1 MLFNQ
6 EDFCAYDPIQE
17 AADILNES
25 VYLTEEESMLN
36 VNTVPVIENNRLGV
50 FVVNFSDIE
59 SFSEDHD
66 IDYIDSMQAIA
77 EANDISMDE
86 LAVSVP
92 EWKVI
97 ANPEIVNEMSN
108 VVIAPPS
115 YNDSVSLLIDA
126 GIDMALEEDFSII
139 ENIDSILMETDLLLE
154 ILDTE
159 KGRQSFLH
167 AFEKRYGKKTKNKKL
182 ENIIEKLRNSIALMQ
197 KDPNANQA
205 EIEAR
210 LRQLKKQQEKLNKL
224 NGDSSD
230 EEGNPKKA
238 GHARIFRR
246 MADDEKLGLGGEE
259 NTDKRV
265 EYRKKARDLETKRKN
280 AYAKKQ
286 AKAAE
291 DKKAKR
297 EAEVKAMPFVK
308 RVLARIHDSSPV
320 QAIINAVN
328 ILKTKLNEI
337 KAKAEQTP
345 EDERSLFQ
353 KVIVFISNAIN
364 RLTEM
369 IKKKKESF
377 SNKNKESGSENNNKK
392 TETNNQSNNQ
402 SSPFLLAAP
411 AH

>member
-1 MLFNQ
+1 MLFKQ
-6 EDFCAYDPIQE
+6 EDLYTPVYDPIQE

-25 VYLTEEESMLN
+25 VYLTEEESILN
-36 VNTVPVIENNRLGV
+36 VNTVPVIENTRLGV

-59 SFSEDHD
+59 SFSEDHG
-66 IDYIDSMQAIA
+66 IGYIDSMQAIA
-77 EANDISMDE
+77 EANNISMDE

-92 EWKVI
+92 EWKII
-97 ANPEIVNEMSN
+97 ADPDIVNEMSN
-108 VVIAPPS
+108 IVIAPPS

-139 ENIDSILMETDLLLE
+139 ENIDSVLMETDLLLE

-182 ENIIEKLRNSIALMQ
+182 EDKIEKLRTGIALMQ
-197 KDPNANQA
+197 KDSNANQS

-230 EEGNPKKA
+230 EEGNSKKA

-259 NTDKRV
+259 NTDKRI
-265 EYRKKARDLETKRKN
+265 EYRKKARDFETKRKN

-286 AKAAE
+286 AKMAE

-297 EAEVKAMPFVK
+297 EAEIKAMPFVK
-308 RVLARIHDSSPV
+308 RVLARINDSSPV

-328 ILKTKLNEI
+328 TLKTKLNEI
-337 KAKAEQTP
+337 RSKAEQTP
-345 EDERSLFQ
+345 KEERSLFQ
-353 KVIVFISNAIN
+353 KIIVFI
-364 RLTEM
+364 
-369 IKKKKESF
+369 
-377 SNKNKESGSENNNKK
+377 
-392 TETNNQSNNQ
+392 
-402 SSPFLLAAP
+402 
-411 AH
+411 